1 MELRSVHRY
10 IFNSRDIA
18 AYIKYFSVPQYLE
31 VSYMQ
36 YIFNLGPTVLAV
48 PLTRDFESFKKDVYR
63 ELYFLWA
70 NGFEDEKSDIACMI
84 ERGQL
89 TLVCDQECINLESYM
104 KLITLHLIF
113 TRSLPY
119 ANLNFYGLPLQLGIK
134 CDFAIYERNVVLITE
149 ALQLK
154 ATDRFG
160 NPFDLNKGVPDELLR
175 LSLSDELKEML
186 NASAD
191 FKQALR
197 EAQKEHMRELR
208 ENSLKVF
215 GDVNKRRGRTYR
227 SHQSAIMTARAQ
239 REKKVGTSLY
249 DGMNINPSSNR
260 QPKGTPD
267 INKANTKGDK

>member
-1 MELRSVHRY
+1 MHKY

-70 NGFEDEKSDIACMI
+70 NGFEDEKSDIAYMI
-84 ERGQL
+84 EKGQL

-134 CDFAIYERNVVLITE
+134 CDFDQYEKNVVMITE
-149 ALQLK
+149 SLQLHVS
-154 ATDRFG
+154 DRFG
-160 NPFDLNKGVPDELLR
+160 NDFDLTRGVPDELLR
-175 LSLSDELKEML
+175 LSLNDDMKKML
-186 NASAD
+186 NEGAD
-191 FKQALR
+191 FKQAMR
-197 EAQKEHMRELR
+197 EAQRKHMEELR

-215 GDVNKRRGRTYR
+215 GEKRRPRQFKAHQVAVRNART
-227 SHQSAIMTARAQ
+227 S
-239 REKKVGTSLY
+239 REKTIGRSLY
-249 DGMNINPSSNR
+249 DGNGVASSSNR
-260 QPKGTPD
+260 QPKGTPK
-267 INKANTKGDK
+267 INNVNTKGDR